1 MDYGAVDAEI
11 RRLVSAASEG
21 EVRAFG
27 QQTVI
32 RLARSDRFQDADED
46 ELTEQAWA
54 ALTTAC
60 ANVLTLD
67 AAELRAAVETI
78 DDGILADGD
87 LDTEVLVAIQ
97 ALGHWQGYLE
107 HGGREEIYELA
118 LRSIEDVDHEVCAAL
133 DDFLATPE
141 MAAEY
146 ERIRR
151 LLGSASDRRGQ
162 A

>member
-1 MDYGAVDAEI
+1 MDYGEVEAEI
-11 RRLVSAASEG
+11 RRLVSAASERD
-21 EVRAFG
+21 VRAFG
-27 QQTVI
+27 EQTVI
-32 RLARSDRFQDADED
+32 RLVREERFQDADEG
-46 ELTEQAWA
+46 ELTAQAWA

-60 ANVLTLD
+60 ANVLTLS
-67 AAELRAAVETI
+67 AAELRTELATI

-87 LDTEVLVAIQ
+87 LDGEVLVALQ
-97 ALGHWQGYLE
+97 ALEHWQGYLE
-107 HGGREEIYELA
+107 HNGREEMYELA
-118 LRSIEDVDHEVCAAL
+118 LRSIEDVDHQVSAVL

-151 LLGSASDRRGQ
+151 LLGAASEQRQQ